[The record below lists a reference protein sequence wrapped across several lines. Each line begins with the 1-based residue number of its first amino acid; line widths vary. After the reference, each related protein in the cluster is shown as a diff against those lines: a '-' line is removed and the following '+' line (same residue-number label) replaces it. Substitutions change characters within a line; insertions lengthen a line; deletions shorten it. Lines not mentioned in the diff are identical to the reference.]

1 LLFLNPSTLVSKSHD
16 VLVLPPSMY
25 ICIVFLSIGLLSTY
39 FGLERR
45 LRWGFTT
52 VLSSEEHTDKQSVK
66 QQQQQQQQ
74 QQNLYKKTK
83 FHSTTLVDNYNSI
96 IK

>member
-25 ICIVFLSIGLLSTY
+25 ICTVFLSIGLLSTY

-74 QQNLYKKTK
+74 NLYK
-83 FHSTTLVDNYNSI
+83 TLMDNYNSI